1 MGRRKSYIYPC
12 RECSK
17 EINHSELVEW
27 YSLIMLYAFGIY
39 YLKLDM
45 EKRMYNIC
53 AECFCKHLGMK
64 TKTKHKRA
72 LMNYID
78 QKAKMVYRDWF
89 DKYQSAHIKLKDRI
103 CMADLEGPFIRKGML
118 VYNLKKVIIFNKEG
132 DYIDTDLGV
141 PSEII
146 GSYRDLI
153 EKKMEWDVGDGNYY
167 TGICTIE
174 FSPYKIK
181 D

>member
-1 MGRRKSYIYPC
+1 MGKGKSYIYPC
-12 RECSK
+12 TECSK
-17 EINHSELVEW
+17 KINHSELVEW
-27 YSLIMLYAFGIY
+27 YSLIMLYEFGVD

-53 AECFCKHLGMK
+53 AECFCKRIGMK
-64 TKTKHKRA
+64 TQTRHKRA

-78 QKAKMVYRDWF
+78 QKASVVYKDLF
-89 DKYQSAHIKLKDRI
+89 DKYQSVLITLEDRI
-103 CMADLEGPFIRKGML
+103 CMADLEGPFIRKGRL
-118 VYNLKKVIIFNKEG
+118 IYNLKKVNIFIKKG
-132 DYIDTDLGV
+132 DYIDMGLGI

-153 EKKMEWDVGDGNYY
+153 EKKMEWCVGDGNYY
-167 TGICTIE
+167 TGICTLK
-174 FSPYKIK
+174 FSSYKLQ

>member
-1 MGRRKSYIYPC
+1 MGRRKSNIYPC
-12 RECSK
+12 KECFK
-17 EINHSELVEW
+17 KINHSERVEW
-27 YSLIMLYAFGIY
+27 YSLIMLYAFGVDF
-39 YLKLDM
+39 LKLDM
-45 EKRMYNIC
+45 EKRMYRTC

-89 DKYQSAHIKLKDRI
+89 DKYQSVHIKLRDRI
-103 CMADLEGPFIRKGML
+103 CMADLEGPFIRQGML
-118 VYNLKKVIIFNKEG
+118 IYNLKKVITFNKEG
-132 DYIDTDLGV
+132 DYTDKDLGI

-146 GSYRDLI
+146 GSYRDLF
-153 EKKMEWDVGDGNYY
+153 EKKMEWDVGDGDYY
-167 TGICTIE
+167 TGICTLK
-174 FSPYKIK
+174 FSPYKLK